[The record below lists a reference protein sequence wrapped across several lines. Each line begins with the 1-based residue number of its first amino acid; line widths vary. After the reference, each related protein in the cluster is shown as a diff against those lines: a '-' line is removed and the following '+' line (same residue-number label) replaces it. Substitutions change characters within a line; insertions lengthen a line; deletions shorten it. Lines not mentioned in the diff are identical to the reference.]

1 MSLCFSEGDLVLFD
15 FRKAKFGEFFQCG
28 DFDRVPHTEIKFLLK
43 ILFQVKKGGSR
54 TLQAGVAPI
63 GEEFP

>member
-1 MSLCFSEGDLVLFD
+1 MSLCSSKGDLVLFD

-28 DFDRVPHTEIKFLLK
+28 DFDWMLHAEIKFLLK
-43 ILFQVKKGGSR
+43 ILFQIEKGGSR

>member
-1 MSLCFSEGDLVLFD
+1 MSLCSSEGDLVLFD
-15 FRKAKFGEFFQCG
+15 FREAKFGEFFQCG
-28 DFDRVPHTEIKFLLK
+28 DFDRVLHANIKLLLK

-54 TLQAGVAPI
+54 TLQAGVTPI